1 MEREDLPALRALGF
15 NNDDELRALGLWE
28 PATGDPE
35 TLAEMY
41 VRRSKKK
48 DTLAALRAQVRQMCA
63 QADRD
68 ETKIRHVWFEQ
79 KSASKA
85 YIRREEFESS
95 TAAIV
100 AGLSKTLYVFKTSRL
115 SRRGMGQVGL
125 LLDTFEERRAR
136 IYVVAEHMDSRKA
149 RGMFAWV
156 SEQARDQA
164 KDIAEFTK
172 IGIDAHKAEGR
183 WPGGLAPY
191 GLECPKGTG
200 KLRHLTSEYP
210 TARRI
215 AECLLAAMVP
225 AKIADMLN
233 SEGKRTRKGAM
244 WRAQTIIHLAKS
256 VSWAGLIPNRER
268 ATDEYGNPIDKY
280 FRSID
285 PLRDAKGVPISCG
298 DGVVT
303 YDEFLKI
310 NALISGR
317 SRAASG
323 SAIGDKRR
331 GIRQP
336 VTIMTDLFKCPHCK
350 GPMGNGGRNYNCR
363 NRATMGEAVCPG
375 AATQRQRVDDAMAE
389 LWQGHILRLAPDS
402 ETIQNIAR
410 RWLSYQD
417 PAKEDRKRH
426 VSAMLESAVGR
437 EMKLEKEFF
446 VLQKMSEERFE
457 SLREQLAAQ
466 IAELKAEL
474 AELSKEADLSVLMDS
489 KALTSIW
496 NSEGIEGR
504 RALLA
509 AAVKSVTITPA
520 KCRGDRTPIHDRLVV
535 EWRDAKDL
543 AAGNAIAAG
552 VEFVEVTRQ
561 RRKAAERAA
570 QGPDEGMSA
579 PTRNVPSESHAAQL
593 EIPA

>member
-1 MEREDLPALRALGF
+1 MERQDLPALRALGF
-15 NNDDELRALGLWE
+15 KDDELKRLGLWA
-28 PATGDPE
+28 PAIGDPA

-48 DTLAALRAQVRQMCA
+48 DTLSALRAQVRQMCA

-85 YIRREEFESS
+85 YVRREEFDNS

-125 LLDTFEERRAR
+125 LLDTFEERQSR
-136 IYVVAEHMDSRKA
+136 IYVVAEHLDSRHSRMILA
-149 RGMFAWV
+149 FL

-172 IGIDAHKAEGR
+172 LGIDAHKAEGR
-183 WPGGLAPY
+183 WPGGVTPY

-200 KLRHLTSEYP
+200 KLRHLPAEYP

-215 AECLLAAMVP
+215 AEQLLKGIVP
-225 AKIADMLN
+225 AKIADKLN
-233 SEGKRTRKGAM
+233 SEGKRTRNGAM
-244 WRAQTIIHLAKS
+244 WRAQTIIHLARS

-268 ATDEYGNPIDKY
+268 ATDENGNAIDKY
-280 FRSID
+280 FRNSE
-285 PLRDAKGVPISCG
+285 PLCDVKGNPIECG
-298 DGVVT
+298 QGVVT

-323 SAIGDKRR
+323 SAIGNKRR

-336 VTIMTDLFKCPHCK
+336 VTILTDLFKCPHCK

-363 NRATMGEAVCPG
+363 NRANMGESVCQG
-375 AATQRQRVDDAMAE
+375 AATMRQRADDAMTEMWAE
-389 LWQGHILRLAPDS
+389 HITALSPES
-402 ETIQNIAR
+402 STIQQIAR
-410 RWLSYQD
+410 RWLQYKD
-417 PAKEDRKRH
+417 PTKEAKKRKA
-426 VSAMLESAVGR
+426 SAALESAVGR
-437 EMKLEKEFF
+437 EMKLQKEFF
-446 VLQKMSEERFE
+446 VLQKMSEENFE
-457 SLREQLAAQ
+457 TLREQIAAQ

-474 AELSKEADLSVLMDS
+474 DELSKEADLTPLMDAE
-489 KALTSIW
+489 ALMAIW

-504 RALLA
+504 RALMQ
-509 AAVKSVTITPA
+509 AAVKRVTITPA
-520 KCRGDRTPIHDRLVV
+520 KGKGDRAPIKERLQV
-535 EWRDAKDL
+535 EWRDEKDPRAV
-543 AAGNAIAAG
+543 AAIGAG
-552 VEFVEVTRQ
+552 VEFVEISRQ
-561 RRKAAERAA
+561 RRKAAEATA
-570 QGPDEGMSA
+570 
-579 PTRNVPSESHAAQL
+579 
-593 EIPA
+593 